1 MSARLFPIT
10 LAVLAATLTSC
21 LTQDQ
26 TFHLNPDGSGK
37 LEVAM
42 TVDTAMMAGLGGG
55 GAGQDMGKEVAMQ
68 LLRGTQGVD
77 TWADLKHET
86 GADGKT
92 KVTGT
97 AYFQDINKLQMNA
110 GEQAGGA
117 SAGTLSST
125 REGDSWTITIGQSAG
140 ETSAPPAA
148 SIGTKPSEDQ
158 IKAALQQAK
167 AQWEASK
174 SLVAPMIEGAKVTT
188 TVTAGGTIK
197 DTVGFTK
204 SADHTAS
211 LTFGGAQVITALDGM
226 MNDPKIMEEALSGGD
241 AMGVLRD
248 QKRLQKTIMES
259 LTGGKGL
266 PKIEVKPGAPAF
278 DYAAEVAK
286 AKAGQTDA
294 FKALLAEATK
304 PKGGAVIRPPGGST
318 PKKPT
323 APAPAPK

>member
-10 LAVLAATLTSC
+10 LAALAATLTGC
-21 LTQDQ
+21 LTQEQ

-37 LEVAM
+37 LEVNM
-42 TVDTAMMAGLGGG
+42 SVDTAMMAGLGGG
-55 GAGQDMGKEVAMQ
+55 GAGQDMGKEVALQ

-77 TWADLKHET
+77 TWADLSHET

-92 KVTGT
+92 KVHGLV
-97 AYFQDINKLQMNA
+97 YFKDINKLQMNA

-117 SAGTLSST
+117 SAGTLSSK
-125 REGDSWTITIGQSAG
+125 REGDSWIVSTGLPGG
-140 ETSAPPAA
+140 ETPAQPSAPSSA
-148 SIGTKPSEDQ
+148 KPSDDQ
-158 IKAALQQAK
+158 IKAAIQQAK

-174 SLVAPMIEGAKVTT
+174 SLVAPMIEGAKVST
-188 TVTAGGTIK
+188 TVKAGGTIK
-197 DTVGFTK
+197 DSVGFTK
-204 SADHTAS
+204 SDDNTAVLS
-211 LTFGGAQVITALDGM
+211 FGGAQVISAIDGM
-226 MNDPKIMEEALSGGD
+226 MNDPKIMEEALTGGD

-248 QKRLQKTIMES
+248 QKRLQKSIMES

-266 PKIEVKPGAPAF
+266 PKIELKPGEPAF

-294 FKALLAEATK
+294 FKALLADSAK
-304 PKGGAVIRPPGGST
+304 PKGGAVIRPPGGS
-318 PKKPT
+318 KKPS